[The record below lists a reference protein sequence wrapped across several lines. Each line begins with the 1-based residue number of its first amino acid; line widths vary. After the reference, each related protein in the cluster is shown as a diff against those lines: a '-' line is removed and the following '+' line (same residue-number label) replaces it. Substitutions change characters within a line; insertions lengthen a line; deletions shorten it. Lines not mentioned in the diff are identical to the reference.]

1 MDELWNEMDS
11 LPCKVIFQWIPG
23 HSDICGNELADA
35 EAKGAAQMDGDQ
47 RAVSFN
53 AIKADI
59 KNLVQ
64 AKPPEHQRSIQVY
77 SRLQKAKEETLKT
90 RKDQTEIARLRSG
103 HHLSLNETR
112 SRYNPDREA
121 ACERC
126 GYERDDLEHWLAC
139 DGTMAARM
147 KLFGRATVEL
157 SALTNEPQK
166 SLALARETFR
176 GAGRPAARR

>member
-1 MDELWNEMDS
+1 MDKLWNEMDG

-35 EAKGAAQMDGDQ
+35 EAKGAAQMDGVQ
-47 RAVSFN
+47 WPVSFK

-64 AKPPEHQRSIQVY
+64 AKPPDHPRTIKVY
-77 SRLQKAKEETLKT
+77 SRLQKSKEATMKT

-103 HHLSLNETR
+103 HHLGLNDTQ
-112 SRYNPDREA
+112 SRYNPGREA

-126 GYERDDLEHWLAC
+126 GYVKDDLEHWLSC

-147 KLFGRATVEL
+147 RIFGETTGEL
-157 SALTNEPQK
+157 STRRGEPQK
-166 SLALARETFR
+166 SVALA
-176 GAGRPAARR
+176 